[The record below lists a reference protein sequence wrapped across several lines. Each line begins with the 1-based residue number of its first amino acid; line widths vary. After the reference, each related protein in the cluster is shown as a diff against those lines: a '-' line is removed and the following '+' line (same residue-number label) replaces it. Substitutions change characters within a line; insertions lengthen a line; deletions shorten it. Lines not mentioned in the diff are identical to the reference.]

1 VPKSQSIG
9 GVGLAPIGIIL
20 DNLLESAYGLQT
32 SYRAPTSFTPGTHEA
47 SMSFRAHFLSDI
59 PCYAAE
65 FPVFAR
71 NRELMSNVLTCHAI
85 SRSGSLKK
93 GKSGTILQ
101 IPC

>member
-1 VPKSQSIG
+1 
-9 GVGLAPIGIIL
+9 
-20 DNLLESAYGLQT
+20 
-32 SYRAPTSFTPGTHEA
+32 
-47 SMSFRAHFLSDI
+47 MSFRANFLSDI

-71 NRELMSNVLTCHAI
+71 NREFMSNVMICHAI
-85 SRSGSLKK
+85 SRSGSVKK